1 MEVAVSMIY
10 SIPYNGINLN
20 WTAVTGNDGILME
33 FSQEEIRLHGIL
45 MEISWNY
52 IDYFWLRF
60 YAEYI
65 YLKSYFMLFPSQCRS
80 MHVQ

>member
-1 MEVAVSMIY
+1 MEAAISIIY

-20 WTAVTGNDGILME
+20 WTATTGNNEL
-33 FSQEEIRLHGIL
+33 FQEEIRLHGIL

-65 YLKSYFMLFPSQCRS
+65 CMKSYFMLFPSQGRS
-80 MHVQ
+80 IHMQ